1 MFEVLKIKY
10 LNLQPIAKITNKT
23 LDRIILREYCN
34 NFEEVWQKLKLI
46 HSDTSKGKIRLS
58 AAVLKLSNG
67 DMTNLDLYIKMC
79 NNDFR
84 DVISKAEYP
93 RALQFGFNN
102 IPSNK
107 SKKVYLDDWTEYTNW
122 LNK

>member
-10 LNLQPIAKITNKT
+10 LNLQPISKITYKT
-23 LDRIILREYCN
+23 LERIILREYCN
-34 NFEEVWQKLKLI
+34 NFEEVRQKLKLI

-67 DMTNLDLYIKMC
+67 DMTNLDFYIKRC

-102 IPSNK
+102 NPVNQ
-107 SKKVYLDDWTEYTNW
+107 SKIIYLDDWTEYTNW

>member
-1 MFEVLKIKY
+1 
-10 LNLQPIAKITNKT
+10 
-23 LDRIILREYCN
+23 
-34 NFEEVWQKLKLI
+34 
-46 HSDTSKGKIRLS
+46 
-58 AAVLKLSNG
+58 
-67 DMTNLDLYIKMC
+67 MTNLDLYIKMC

-93 RALQFGFNN
+93 RALQLGFNN

>member
-10 LNLQPIAKITNKT
+10 LNLQPISKITNKT
-23 LDRIILREYCN
+23 LERIILREYSN
-34 NFEEVWQKLKLI
+34 NFEEVRQKLKLI
-46 HSDTSKGKIRLS
+46 LSDTAKGKIRLS

-67 DMTNLDLYIKMC
+67 DMTNLDFYIKMC

-107 SKKVYLDDWTEYTNW
+107 SKEIYLDVWTEYANW